1 MTYGSAL
8 QMLLHYA
15 KKYWYRF
22 VFIFFCALVAGVID
36 IYAPFLIGEAI
47 DYMVSGNVYFS
58 GIYQILLILLLLYA
72 VQGVFKYLLQLH
84 SAKAAHLV
92 ANRMRRAAFKHLQT
106 LPLQYYDT
114 TPQGDIVSRFI
125 NDADTV
131 ADGLLQ
137 GITELFFGV
146 VIIVGTLGFMLSQSV
161 LITVVVLA
169 VTSLTF
175 VVANLITRYTGKHFK
190 RTQEITGEL
199 SGCAEEMIT
208 GYRTLR
214 AFSYAE
220 QAQKKFDAINTRL
233 YGAGFRSQLGG
244 ALTNPSTRFVN
255 HLAYIS
261 VGVIGGAAAGLT
273 PGGISSFIIYA
284 NQFARPFNQITGV
297 WAQILSA
304 YAGAQRILE
313 ILNRPSEIPED
324 ENALPL
330 QNVRGDVSFVHVNFS
345 YLPER
350 PLIQDMNL
358 QVKAGQR
365 VAIVGPTGAG
375 KSTVINL
382 LMRFYDVNQG
392 AILIDGRDIR
402 QLKRDD
408 LRLQFGMVLQETW
421 CFHGTVRENI
431 AYGRPEAT
439 EEEIIAAA
447 KNAYA
452 HSFIKRLEKG
462 YDTVI
467 GPQGGALSDG
477 QRQLLTIAR
486 AMLMNP
492 PMLILD
498 EATSSIDTLTE
509 HNITKAFQNL
519 MEGKTSFIIAHR
531 LSTIRNADV
540 ILVMDQGH
548 IIEQGSHD
556 ELLQKKGFYYRLYNS
571 QFEQVEG

>member
-1 MTYGSAL
+1 
-8 QMLLHYA
+8 
-15 KKYWYRF
+15 
-22 VFIFFCALVAGVID
+22 
-36 IYAPFLIGEAI
+36 
-47 DYMVSGNVYFS
+47 
-58 GIYQILLILLLLYA
+58 
-72 VQGVFKYLLQLH
+72 
-84 SAKAAHLV
+84 
-92 ANRMRRAAFKHLQT
+92 
-106 LPLQYYDT
+106 
-114 TPQGDIVSRFI
+114 
-125 NDADTV
+125 
-131 ADGLLQ
+131 
-137 GITELFFGV
+137 
-146 VIIVGTLGFMLSQSV
+146 MLSQSV